1 MYYRMKDTSVKPL
14 TFEEV
19 FYLATIGGGSYFGKV
34 GSFAEDYEFDAFVI
48 DDSMMA
54 SMREMSIRERVERMV
69 YNDSDCFI
77 RDKYVKGKRV
87 FSR

>member
-1 MYYRMKDTSVKPL
+1 MKDTSVKPL

-34 GSFAEDYEFDAFVI
+34 GSFAEDYEFDAVVI

-69 YNDSDCFI
+69 YNDSDCVI
-77 RDKYVKGKRV
+77 MDKYVKGMQIYRKE
-87 FSR
+87 